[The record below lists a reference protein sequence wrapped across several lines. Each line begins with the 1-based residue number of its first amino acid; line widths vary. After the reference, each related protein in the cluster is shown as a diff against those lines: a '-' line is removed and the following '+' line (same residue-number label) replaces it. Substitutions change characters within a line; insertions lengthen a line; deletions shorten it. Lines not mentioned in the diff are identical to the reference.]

1 MFPYNRLNE
10 IFDYVRQNDI
20 VSVNRLSS
28 LLNIT
33 DRTIRSDIQTINE
46 IIKENGAQLKLK
58 RKAGYYI
65 EINDQEKYNTFLSSI
80 KQTKSNNPELDTSQD
95 RIKYLLNLLLYS
107 DEYITLDDLADN
119 IYVSRNTLQNYIKTL
134 KNIFSKYN
142 LEYISKNNAGVKV
155 IGNED
160 DKRKCLVENV
170 LSFNFQNYVTGFT
183 KDEYTLFDGIDLD
196 LLKQI
201 ISNKLKKAQIKTNDF
216 NFKFQV
222 VKWMFLAWVP
232 C

>member
-10 IFDYVRQNDI
+10 IFDYVSQNDI

-80 KQTKSNNPELDTSQD
+80 CAIIPKP
-95 RIKYLLNLLLYS
+95 
-107 DEYITLDDLADN
+107 DN
-119 IYVSRNTLQNYIKTL
+119 S
-134 KNIFSKYN
+134 S
-142 LEYISKNNAGVKV
+142 
-155 IGNED
+155 
-160 DKRKCLVENV
+160 V
-170 LSFNFQNYVTGFT
+170 LSINFSSIG
-183 KDEYTLFDGIDLD
+183 
-196 LLKQI
+196 LL
-201 ISNKLKKAQIKTNDF
+201 
-216 NFKFQV
+216 
-222 VKWMFLAWVP
+222 
-232 C
+232 

>member
-46 IIKENGAQLKLK
+46 IIKENGAQLRLK

-134 KNIFSKYN
+134 KNIFSKYIP
-142 LEYISKNNAGVKV
+142 L
-155 IGNED
+155 
-160 DKRKCLVENV
+160 
-170 LSFNFQNYVTGFT
+170 
-183 KDEYTLFDGIDLD
+183 
-196 LLKQI
+196 
-201 ISNKLKKAQIKTNDF
+201 
-216 NFKFQV
+216 
-222 VKWMFLAWVP
+222 
-232 C
+232 

>member
-10 IFDYVRQNDI
+10 IFDYVSQNDI

-80 KQTKSNNPELDTSQD
+80 KQTKSNNRELDTSQD

-134 KNIFSKYN
+134 KNIFSKYIP
-142 LEYISKNNAGVKV
+142 L
-155 IGNED
+155 
-160 DKRKCLVENV
+160 
-170 LSFNFQNYVTGFT
+170 
-183 KDEYTLFDGIDLD
+183 
-196 LLKQI
+196 
-201 ISNKLKKAQIKTNDF
+201 
-216 NFKFQV
+216 
-222 VKWMFLAWVP
+222 
-232 C
+232 

>member
-107 DEYITLDDLADN
+107 DEYITL
-119 IYVSRNTLQNYIKTL
+119 
-134 KNIFSKYN
+134 
-142 LEYISKNNAGVKV
+142 
-155 IGNED
+155 
-160 DKRKCLVENV
+160 
-170 LSFNFQNYVTGFT
+170 
-183 KDEYTLFDGIDLD
+183 
-196 LLKQI
+196 
-201 ISNKLKKAQIKTNDF
+201 
-216 NFKFQV
+216 
-222 VKWMFLAWVP
+222 
-232 C
+232 